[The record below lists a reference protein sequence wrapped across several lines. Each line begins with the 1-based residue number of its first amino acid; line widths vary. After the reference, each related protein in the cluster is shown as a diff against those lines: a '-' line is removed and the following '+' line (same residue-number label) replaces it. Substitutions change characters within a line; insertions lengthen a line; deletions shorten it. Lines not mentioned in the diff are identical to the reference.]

1 MSRAS
6 NSLKATDVTATPIK
20 LKYSASYS
28 NTSIC
33 DTGIYAKSGIN
44 GPVTITGSVPGAT
57 LRYRSIR
64 QLYYSNYL
72 TGSYQ
77 TSTSSFDNFLQSTA
91 ASGTF
96 EGNTIASASADIRYF
111 PTESG
116 AKIKIISIPQSA
128 LGQQTSRKSFF
139 LTGSNGTAFTLVDDG
154 NGNIVDASKNNIH
167 VGNIIYP
174 QGFVIITN
182 ADYYCAMDGGPT
194 TTAKYFTFDISDS
207 VKTFNPVIGAIPD
220 CAPIVSSSLVL
231 SDYPYYDFPS
241 TSIDSNGVVTLS
253 ESDPLTNTTG
263 IYKDY
268 YTIKSTYCAESDAQ
282 PVTVQITDCAID
294 NLSTTL
300 LDCSINGLS
309 LTFIEPSPT
318 PTPTKS
324 PSNTPSQTP
333 SQTPSNSQT
342 PSQTPSITRTPSQ
355 TPSNTPSK
363 TPSITQ
369 TPSQTPS
376 VSPSTSVPV
385 GTITFT
391 VNSPGTFPYPIQS
404 GNGSSSGTIRN
415 NSGATIYVYT
425 NFNSAGYSSGT
436 INGDTGTVAGGLALD
451 IPGGPITSTGQNFY
465 STSYETLDSDNVTYN
480 WSLSKNDGYSNAIL
494 RFAYS
499 TTPGGTK
506 NIIYYP

>member
-64 QLYYSNYL
+64 HLYYANYL
-72 TGSYQ
+72 TGSYL
-77 TSTSSFDNFLQSTA
+77 TTTSSFDNFLQSTA

-96 EGNTIASASADIRYF
+96 EGNTIASASADVRYF

-116 AKIKIISIPQSA
+116 AKIKIISIPQSS

-139 LTGSNGTAFTLVDDG
+139 LTGSNGTVFTLVDDG
-154 NGNIVDASKNNIH
+154 NGNIIDTSNNNIF

-182 ADYYCAMDGGPT
+182 PNYYCVMDGGPT
-194 TTAKYFTFDISDS
+194 TTAQYYTFDISQS
-207 VKTFNPVIGAIPD
+207 VKNFAPISGAVPD

-231 SDYPYYDFPS
+231 SSYPYYNFPS
-241 TSIDSNGVVTLS
+241 TSIDSKGLVTLS
-253 ESDPLTNTTG
+253 EADPLTNEVG

-282 PVTVQITDCAID
+282 PVTVEITDCAIKGLTAS
-294 NLSTTL
+294 NLS
-300 LDCSINGLS
+300 CGINGLT
-309 LTFIEPSPT
+309 LTFIPASATPSPT
-318 PTPTKS
+318 PTRTVS
-324 PSNTPSQTP
+324 
-333 SQTPSNSQT
+333 
-342 PSQTPSITRTPSQ
+342 RTPSV
-355 TPSNTPSK
+355 TPSLSI

-369 TPSQTPS
+369 TPSVTPS
-376 VSPSTSVPV
+376 ATSTPGLSITPTPTRTATPTPTMTVSPSRPSTPTSYKVFNLVLSNSYPAFPCGSGYTLAFV
-385 GTITFT
+385 SAADYDNMQLYNSGYIYPGIQLFTNGTLAT
-391 VNSPGTFPYPIQS
+391 PINGYSYCMDGALIIYNLDS
-404 GNGSSSGTIRN
+404 GNGYV
-415 NSGATIYVYT
+415 GA
-425 NFNSAGYSSGT
+425 
-436 INGDTGTVAGGLALD
+436 
-451 IPGGPITSTGQNFY
+451 STG
-465 STSYETLDSDNVTYN
+465 
-480 WSLSKNDGYSNAIL
+480 DGC
-494 RFAYS
+494 
-499 TTPGGTK
+499 
-506 NIIYYP
+506 